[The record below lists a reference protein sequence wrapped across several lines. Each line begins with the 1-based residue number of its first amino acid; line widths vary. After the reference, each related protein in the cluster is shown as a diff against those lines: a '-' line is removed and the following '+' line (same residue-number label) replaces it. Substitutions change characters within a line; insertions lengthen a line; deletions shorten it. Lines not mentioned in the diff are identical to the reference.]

1 MPFVYLYVDL
11 LHSNLVGFIAHIN
24 FQLLVSQMSLDLH
37 YDIWDSYYHVDMS
50 EVVSWI

>member
-24 FQLLVSQMSLDLH
+24 FQLLAPQMSLDLH
-37 YDIWDSYYHVDMS
+37 DDI
-50 EVVSWI
+50 